1 MTQKMLM
8 AKVIAENES
17 ASIFDVASAG
27 NHYCTRGG
35 ARLWDLAKEYMICRR
50 AKWAYFYRDK
60 EYHFRDGFRNF
71 FRERYQDGASIFI
84 PIGTG
89 YIRTATGGGFFI
101 W

>member
-35 ARLWDLAKEYMICRR
+35 ARLWDLAKAYMIRRR
-50 AKWAYFYRDK
+50 AKFAYTYRDK
-60 EYHFRDGFRNF
+60 EYHFRDGFRKFCGKVYNDEIKKQPF
-71 FRERYQDGASIFI
+71 M
-84 PIGTG
+84 P
-89 YIRTATGGGFFI
+89 